1 MLNFFY
7 PLLFFSKGDL
17 ELLLDRVND
26 LIEFRI
32 DAILEEMSSTPLC
45 QLPGEEP
52 LTCEEFLQMTKVI
65 RRLMLLF
72 KLYFVIHFSV
82 KGILGNI
89 NCIFFF
95 SSHDW
100 SVMDVL

>member
-7 PLLFFSKGDL
+7 PLLFFSKGNL
-17 ELLLDRVND
+17 ELLLDSVND
-26 LIEFRI
+26 LVEFRI

-72 KLYFVIHFSV
+72 KLYFVIHFSI
-82 KGILGNI
+82 KGILGSI

-95 SSHDW
+95 SLP
-100 SVMDVL
+100 MTGL

>member
-26 LIEFRI
+26 LVEFRV
-32 DAILEEMSSTPLC
+32 DAILEEMSGIPLC

-52 LTCEEFLQMTKVI
+52 VSCEEFLQMTKVI
-65 RRLMLLF
+65 RKLKLLF
-72 KLYFVIHFSV
+72 KLYFVIHFSI
-82 KGILGNI
+82 KGV
-89 NCIFFF
+89 F
-95 SSHDW
+95 SSVQ
-100 SVMDVL
+100 SLNRGRLFATP